1 MERLETRKNP
11 NDPDPTSVK
20 ITRVIPSGTGT
31 DKIPVNADGQPLDPA
46 EYRARLEGLER
57 SLALMV
63 DNNRA
68 EREAM
73 EKYAKR
79 RKDRNEVINAT
90 RNAFRFTLLGREP
103 RGDRML
109 AKYELSPNP
118 TFKPTSR
125 FTAILTRVHGYVW
138 IDETARKLARSEEHT
153 SELQSRLH
161 LVCRLLLEKKKQ
173 LSDTIQ
179 MLPAKYYWPGKHCL
193 LGLSKVRGASTS
205 GWFSYT
211 AIASADLLSCRGR
224 RNAAYTW

>member
-1 MERLETRKNP
+1 
-11 NDPDPTSVK
+11 
-20 ITRVIPSGTGT
+20 
-31 DKIPVNADGQPLDPA
+31 
-46 EYRARLEGLER
+46 
-57 SLALMV
+57 MV

-125 FTAILTRVHGYVW
+125 FTAILTRVYGHAW
-138 IDETARKLARSEEHT
+138 IDATSGELARIECE
-153 SELQSRLH
+153 
-161 LVCRLLLEKKKQ
+161 V
-173 LSDTIQ
+173 
-179 MLPAKYYWPGKHCL
+179 PAGV
-193 LGLSKVRGASTS
+193 S
-205 GWFSYT
+205 FS
-211 AIASADLLSCRGR
+211 
-224 RNAAYTW
+224 